1 MADNHDDRD
10 HLDTWLQD
18 RIEPLSPPPG
28 TFEAIQHRA
37 RRRKLRKLAV
47 SAGAAAAIIAAVVTV
62 PQVVKMPVEPE
73 RPEAGVSIASSPQEW
88 GTQHGTVT
96 PGTADGNSVA
106 PIPLPSGNPVPP
118 NFQPTSVTAV
128 SAQTMFVIGQAG
140 TPGQCA
146 TQYCTSVARTQDE
159 GGSWQGLPAPLTGAP
174 DGASGVGQ
182 IRFLEG
188 INGWAFGP
196 ELWATHNGGETW
208 TRISTHGQRVIDVET
223 VGKRAFAIEADCTGT
238 GQAYAAQCTN
248 FTLYSTL
255 ATGNDWT
262 PVGASTTNVNKQGAY
277 GSAALVLTGT
287 RGYLLAPNGTLYAGP
302 VTGTAPWKEMGR
314 IPCAVGLATLDG
326 TPAGAVLGA
335 LSPQNLI
342 LSCQTKAIYQSA
354 DGGASW
360 QQIAAGPAAA
370 TAGTTSRS
378 PTGTTTGSPTGTATD
393 TPTGASTGTPTGT
406 STGATTGTPVMTA
419 VTANAIAA
427 SQTESV
433 ILATSQGIQVLP
445 AGSSSWRAATLN
457 GTAPA
462 AGFSFVG
469 MTTPTRGIAL
479 PADPQ
484 NGTVWFTT
492 DGGLSWTPSQV
503 QGPN

>member
-1 MADNHDDRD
+1 MGNNRAADNRDDRD
-10 HLDTWLQD
+10 HLDTWLHD

-28 TFEAIQHRA
+28 TFEAIQRRA

-47 SAGAAAAIIAAVVTV
+47 SAGAAAAVIVAVVTV

-73 RPEAGVSIASSPQEW
+73 RPVAGASIDKTQDEPGS
-88 GTQHGTVT
+88 QHGTLP

-106 PIPLPSGNPVPP
+106 PIPLPTGNPVPP

-128 SAQTMFVIGQAG
+128 SARTMFVIGQAG

-159 GGSWQGLPAPLTGAP
+159 GGSWEGLPAPLTGAP

-248 FTLYSTL
+248 FTLYSTP
-255 ATGNDWT
+255 ATANHWT
-262 PVGASTTNVNKQGAY
+262 PVGASTTDVNKEGAF

-302 VTGTAPWKEMGR
+302 VTGTAPWKEAGR
-314 IPCAVGLATLDG
+314 IPCPVGLAALDG
-326 TPAGAVLGA
+326 TPTGAVFGA
-335 LSPQNLI
+335 LGPQNLI
-342 LSCQTKAIYQSA
+342 LSCETKAIYQSA

-360 QQIAAGPAAA
+360 QQTAAGPTAAA
-370 TAGTTSRS
+370 TGA
-378 PTGTTTGSPTGTATD
+378 A
-393 TPTGASTGTPTGT
+393 TPT
-406 STGATTGTPVMTA
+406 TA
-419 VTANAIAA
+419 VIANAIAA
-427 SQTESV
+427 SETESV
-433 ILATSQGIQVLP
+433 ILATSQGIQALP
-445 AGSSSWRAATLN
+445 SSTSGWHAAKLN

-484 NGTVWFTT
+484 DGIVWFTT

>member
-1 MADNHDDRD
+1 MGNNRASGNHDGRD
-10 HLDTWLQD
+10 HLDTWLHD
-18 RIEPLSPPPG
+18 SIEPLSPPPG
-28 TFEAIQHRA
+28 TFEAIQRRA

-47 SAGAAAAIIAAVVTV
+47 SAGAAAAVIAAVVTV

-73 RPEAGVSIASSPQEW
+73 RPEAGVNIQNSPTQSW
-88 GTQHGTVT
+88 GPRFPST
-96 PGTADGNSVA
+96 PAAADGNSVA

-159 GGSWQGLPAPLTGAP
+159 GGSWAGLPAPLTGAP
-174 DGASGVGQ
+174 DGATGVGQ
-182 IRFLEG
+182 IRFLDG

-208 TRISTHGQRVIDVET
+208 TRIGTHGQRVIDVET

-238 GQAYAAQCTN
+238 GQAYAVQCTN
-248 FTLYSTL
+248 FTLYSTP

-262 PVGASTTNVNKQGAY
+262 PVGASTTNVNKQGAF

-302 VTGTAPWKEMGR
+302 VTGTAPWKEAGR
-314 IPCAVGLATLDG
+314 IPCAVGLAAPDG
-326 TPAGAVLGA
+326 TPTGAVLGA
-335 LSPQNLI
+335 LSAQDLI
-342 LSCQTKAIYQSA
+342 LSCETKVIYQSA

-360 QQIAAGPAAA
+360 QP
-370 TAGTTSRS
+370 
-378 PTGTTTGSPTGTATD
+378 TATG
-393 TPTGASTGTPTGT
+393 PTGTPT
-406 STGATTGTPVMTA
+406 AA
-419 VTANAIAA
+419 TANSIAA

-445 AGSSSWRAATLN
+445 AGTSTWRAATLN

-479 PADPQ
+479 PADAQ
-484 NGTVWFTT
+484 DGTVWFTT

>member
-1 MADNHDDRD
+1 MGNNRAEDNDDDRD
-10 HLDTWLQD
+10 HLDTWLHD

-28 TFEAIQHRA
+28 TFEAIQRRA

-47 SAGAAAAIIAAVVTV
+47 SAGAAAAVIAAVVTV

-73 RPEAGVSIASSPQEW
+73 RPVAGASIDK
-88 GTQHGTVT
+88 TQDEPGSQHSTLP

-106 PIPLPSGNPVPP
+106 PIPLPTGNPVPP

-159 GGSWQGLPAPLTGAP
+159 GGSWEGLPAPLTGAP

-223 VGKRAFAIEADCTGT
+223 VGKRAFAIEADCTGNFL
-238 GQAYAAQCTN
+238 AYAAECTS
-248 FTLYSTL
+248 FTLYSTP
-255 ATGNDWT
+255 ATANDWT
-262 PVGASTTNVNKQGAY
+262 PVGASTTNLNKQGAF

-302 VTGTAPWKEMGR
+302 VTGTARGR
-314 IPCAVGLATLDG
+314 KRA
-326 TPAGAVLGA
+326 
-335 LSPQNLI
+335 
-342 LSCQTKAIYQSA
+342 
-354 DGGASW
+354 
-360 QQIAAGPAAA
+360 
-370 TAGTTSRS
+370 
-378 PTGTTTGSPTGTATD
+378 GSPARSGWRQWTARRPGRCSARSARRT
-393 TPTGASTGTPTGT
+393 
-406 STGATTGTPVMTA
+406 
-419 VTANAIAA
+419 
-427 SQTESV
+427 
-433 ILATSQGIQVLP
+433 
-445 AGSSSWRAATLN
+445 
-457 GTAPA
+457 
-462 AGFSFVG
+462 
-469 MTTPTRGIAL
+469 
-479 PADPQ
+479 
-484 NGTVWFTT
+484 
-492 DGGLSWTPSQV
+492 
-503 QGPN
+503 

>member
-1 MADNHDDRD
+1 MTDNHDGD
-10 HLDTWLQD
+10 HVDTWLQD

-28 TFEAIQHRA
+28 TFEAIQRRA

-47 SAGAAAAIIAAVVTV
+47 SAGAAAAVIAAAVTV
-62 PQVVKMPVEPE
+62 PQVVKMPVEPA
-73 RPEAGVSIASSPQEW
+73 RPEAGVSIQNFPTQKW
-88 GTQHGTVT
+88 GTQWGSDT

-159 GGSWQGLPAPLTGAP
+159 GGSWAGLPAPLTGAP

-182 IRFLEG
+182 IRFLDG

-196 ELWATHNGGETW
+196 ELWTTHNGGETW

-248 FTLYSTL
+248 FTLYSTP
-255 ATGNDWT
+255 ATGNHWT
-262 PVGASTTNVNKQGAY
+262 PVGASTTTMNKQGAS

-287 RGYLLAPNGTLYAGP
+287 RGYLLAPDGTLYAGP
-302 VTGTAPWKEMGR
+302 VTGTAQWKEAGQ
-314 IPCAVGLATLDG
+314 IPCAVGLAAPDG
-326 TPAGAVLGA
+326 TPTGAVFGA
-335 LSPQNLI
+335 LSSQYLI

-354 DGGASW
+354 DGGATW
-360 QQIAAGPAAA
+360 RQAAAGPA
-370 TAGTTSRS
+370 
-378 PTGTTTGSPTGTATD
+378 TAT
-393 TPTGASTGTPTGT
+393 PG
-406 STGATTGTPVMTA
+406 TA
-419 VTANAIAA
+419 VTASAIAA

-445 AGSSSWRAATLN
+445 TGSSTWRAATLN

-469 MTTPTRGIAL
+469 MTTPARGIAL